1 MDLHTLATNFPA
13 LLDSG
18 KSIEL
23 VGPPGVGKSDFVHQ
37 QVVANAARTG
47 QEWGFA
53 TMFLATMTP
62 PDLLGYMVPD
72 HDARGNAVSRFTMPP
87 WMQTRDHKLVSDYPR
102 GILFLDEYGQGDAD
116 VKRASAE
123 LLLNRRIGPWELPAG
138 WSVIAASNRAK
149 DRSGVT
155 KAFDFVI
162 NRRIEINVDPSVS
175 AWEKWA
181 VDAGVDPLIQFFAT
195 QNPAIVFGGEVPK
208 EQGPWCTP
216 RSLVAA
222 GDVLNALRGNNPD
235 REMPTDAAARELV
248 AGTIG
253 DAATLQLMSTLTL
266 AYNMPSVASIIA
278 DPENAEVPR
287 APDACMLV
295 VHQLAAYVDVDT
307 IDPIS
312 TYVQRF
318 PREFAVSFAT
328 QMMKRSSQE
337 FRRNIL
343 NTPAMSRWLVANGA
357 LYAAIQ

>member
-1 MDLHTLATNFPA
+1 MDLHTLSNNFPA

-23 VGPPGVGKSDFVHQ
+23 VGPPGVGKSDFVRQ
-37 QVVANAARTG
+37 QVAAASVRTG

-53 TMFLATMTP
+53 TLFLATMTP

-72 HDARGNAVSRFTMPP
+72 HDSRGNAVSRFTMPP
-87 WMQTRDHKLVSDYPR
+87 WMQTSNHRLVSDYPR

-123 LLLNRRIGPWELPAG
+123 LLLNRRIGPWELPDG

-162 NRRIEINVDPSVS
+162 NRRVEINIDPSVS

-181 VDAGVDPLIQFFAT
+181 MDVGIDPLIQFFAT
-195 QNPAIVFGGEVPK
+195 QNPGIVFDGDVPK

-222 GDVLNALRGNNPD
+222 GDVLHALRGGNPD
-235 REMPTDAAARELV
+235 REMLTDAVARELV

-253 DAATLQLMSTLTL
+253 NAATLQLMATLTL
-266 AYNMPSVASIIA
+266 AYNMPSVADIIA
-278 DPENAEVPR
+278 NPETTSVPDK
-287 APDACMLV
+287 PDAAMLV
-295 VHQLAAYVDVDT
+295 AHQLASYVEVDT

-312 TYVQRF
+312 TYMERF
-318 PREFAVSFAT
+318 PREFSVSFAT
-328 QMMKRSSQE
+328 QMMKRSVE
-337 FRRNIL
+337 FRHAIL
-343 NTPAMSRWLVANGA
+343 ETPAMSRWIKANGA
-357 LYAAIQ
+357 LFAAIQ